1 MSEIAFGLVSAYGVV
16 IILIA
21 TYLSCLA
28 VPVPTSFVML
38 AGGGFAASGD
48 LGLVS
53 VVLAALAGA
62 VMGDQ
67 SGFYI
72 GRFGGVALATR
83 LESKPQRAA
92 VFGRA
97 RRFVDRWGVVGV
109 FFSTWLISPLGPYV
123 NLLAGATGMGWFK
136 FTFWDTLGEAIWVG
150 IYVGLGYAFASHIG
164 QLAELLSNS
173 VAFLTAGA
181 ITVLISLLL
190 VRRLRRTPNG

>member
-1 MSEIAFGLVSAYGVV
+1 QRYWPKPLTSWPGKDPGLPLARSPPNVERTSSKQQRCSKRQLTTIETSSMSEIAFGLVSAYGVV

-28 VPVPTSFVML
+28 MPVPTSFVML

-72 GRFGGVALATR
+72 GR
-83 LESKPQRAA
+83 
-92 VFGRA
+92 
-97 RRFVDRWGVVGV
+97 
-109 FFSTWLISPLGPYV
+109 
-123 NLLAGATGMGWFK
+123 
-136 FTFWDTLGEAIWVG
+136 
-150 IYVGLGYAFASHIG
+150 
-164 QLAELLSNS
+164 
-173 VAFLTAGA
+173 
-181 ITVLISLLL
+181 
-190 VRRLRRTPNG
+190 

>member
-48 LGLVS
+48 LALVS

-67 SGFYI
+67 SGFHI

-97 RRFVDRWGVVGV
+97 RRFVERWGVVGV
-109 FFSTWLISPLGPYV
+109 FFSTWLFSPLGPYV

-136 FTFWDTLGEAIWVG
+136 FTFWDTLGEVIWVA

-190 VRRLRRTPNG
+190 VRRLARSPNG

>member
-38 AGGGFAASGD
+38 AGGAFAASGD
-48 LGLVS
+48 LALVS

-67 SGFYI
+67 SGFHI

-136 FTFWDTLGEAIWVG
+136 FTFWDTLGEAIWVA
-150 IYVGLGYAFASHIG
+150 IYVGLGYGFASHIG

-190 VRRLRRTPNG
+190 VRRLARSPNG